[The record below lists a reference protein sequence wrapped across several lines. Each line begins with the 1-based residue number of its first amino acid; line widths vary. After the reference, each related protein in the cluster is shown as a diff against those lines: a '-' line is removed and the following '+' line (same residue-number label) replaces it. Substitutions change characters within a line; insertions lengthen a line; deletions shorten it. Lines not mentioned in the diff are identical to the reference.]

1 MPSGHA
7 FIKWGLESQEFLF
20 AAAAAAAEQ
29 NQFKSEVKVLG
40 QVDEEVK

>member
-20 AAAAAAAEQ
+20 AAAAAEQ